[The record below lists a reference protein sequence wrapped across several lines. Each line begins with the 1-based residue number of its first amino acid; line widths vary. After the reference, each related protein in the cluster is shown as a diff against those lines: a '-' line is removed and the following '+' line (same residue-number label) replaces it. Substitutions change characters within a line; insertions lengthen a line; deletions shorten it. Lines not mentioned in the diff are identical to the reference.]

1 MSDIPLANEKIDYL
15 FLAKYFETN
24 TDFQTPGYSTRSMAA
39 SLIFIGEQL
48 ARIAEV
54 LEDKADYESLLTNA
68 RIYGAGDSK

>member
-15 FLAKYFETN
+15 SLAKYFETN
-24 TDFQTPGYSTRSMAA
+24 TDFQTGYSTRSMAA